1 MIKFQAINML
11 SLKGYHMT
19 VGYIRVSTDTQIT
32 SNQKN
37 EILNYAHELH
47 VKVDKF
53 IDVTMSSR
61 KNMRDRLIDEL
72 FISLSLGDMLII
84 SELSRLGR
92 STQEVLQT
100 IEKLMSIGVELHII
114 KQKMVINPNNKN
126 DFVSKAMITL
136 MSLFSELERDLISQ
150 RTTEALKAR
159 KAQGVVLGKPK
170 GTTQKSKY
178 DVHVDRI
185 VELHTL
191 GLSLNKIVSNHLEP
205 VMGKGNCSVASLS
218 VYLKRRGLVK

>member
-1 MIKFQAINML
+1 
-11 SLKGYHMT
+11 MT

-37 EILNYAHELH
+37 EILNYAHELG

-61 KNMRDRLIDEL
+61 KNMRDRLIDDL
-72 FISLSLGDMLII
+72 FTSLSLGDMLII

-178 DVHVDRI
+178 DAHVDRV

>member
-1 MIKFQAINML
+1 
-11 SLKGYHMT
+11 MT

-72 FISLSLGDMLII
+72 FTSLSLGDMLII

-126 DFVSKAMITL
+126 DLVSKAMITL

>member
-1 MIKFQAINML
+1 MI
-11 SLKGYHMT
+11 
-19 VGYIRVSTDTQIT
+19 VGYIRVSTDTQVT

-61 KNMRDRLIDEL
+61 KNMRDRLIDDL
-72 FISLSLGDMLII
+72 FTSLSLGDMLII

-114 KQKMVINPNNKN
+114 KQKMIINPNNKN

-178 DVHVDRI
+178 DAHVDRI

>member
-1 MIKFQAINML
+1 
-11 SLKGYHMT
+11 MT

-61 KNMRDRLIDEL
+61 KNMRDRLIDDL
-72 FISLSLGDMLII
+72 FTSLSLGDMLII

-114 KQKMVINPNNKN
+114 KQKMIINPNNKN

-159 KAQGVVLGKPK
+159 KEQGVVLGKPK

-178 DVHVDRI
+178 DSHCDRI
-185 VELHTL
+185 VELHKL

>member
-1 MIKFQAINML
+1 
-11 SLKGYHMT
+11 MT
-19 VGYIRVSTDTQIT
+19 VGYIRVSTDTQVT

-61 KNMRDRLIDEL
+61 KNMRDRLIDDL
-72 FISLSLGDMLII
+72 FTSLSLGDMLII

-178 DVHVDRI
+178 DAHVDRI

>member
-1 MIKFQAINML
+1 
-11 SLKGYHMT
+11 MT
-19 VGYIRVSTDTQIT
+19 VGYIRVSTDTQVT
-32 SNQKN
+32 SNQRN
-37 EILNYAHELH
+37 EILNYAHELG

-61 KNMRDRLIDEL
+61 KHMRDRLIDDL
-72 FISLSLGDMLII
+72 FASLSMGDTLII

-114 KQKMVINPNNKN
+114 KQKMIINPNNKN

-150 RTTEALKAR
+150 RTSEALKAR
-159 KAQGVVLGKPK
+159 KEQGIILGKPK
-170 GTTQKSKY
+170 GTNQKSKY
-178 DVHVDRI
+178 DAHAQRI
-185 VELHTL
+185 VELHKL
-191 GLSLNKIVSNHLEP
+191 GLSLNKIVSHHLEP

-218 VYLKRRGLVK
+218 TYLKRRGLVK

>member
-1 MIKFQAINML
+1 MIKFQAINTL

-19 VGYIRVSTDTQIT
+19 VGYIRVSTDTQVT

-61 KNMRDRLIDEL
+61 KNMRDRLIDDL
-72 FISLSLGDMLII
+72 FTSLSLGDMLII

-114 KQKMVINPNNKN
+114 KQKMIINPNNKN

-159 KAQGVVLGKPK
+159 KEQGVVLGKPK

-178 DVHVDRI
+178 DIYCDRI
-185 VELHTL
+185 VELHKL

>member
-1 MIKFQAINML
+1 
-11 SLKGYHMT
+11 MT

-37 EILNYAHELH
+37 EILNYAHELS

-61 KNMRDRLIDEL
+61 KNMRDRLIDDL
-72 FISLSLGDMLII
+72 FTSLSLGDMLII

-178 DVHVDRI
+178 DAHVDRV

>member
-1 MIKFQAINML
+1 
-11 SLKGYHMT
+11 MT

-72 FISLSLGDMLII
+72 FTSLGSGDKLII

>member
-1 MIKFQAINML
+1 
-11 SLKGYHMT
+11 
-19 VGYIRVSTDTQIT
+19 
-32 SNQKN
+32 
-37 EILNYAHELH
+37 
-47 VKVDKF
+47 
-53 IDVTMSSR
+53 MSSR
-61 KNMRDRLIDEL
+61 KNTRDRLIDEL
-72 FISLSLGDMLII
+72 FTALSSGDTLII

-114 KQKMVINPNNKN
+114 KQKMIINPNNKN

-159 KAQGVVLGKPK
+159 KDQGVILGKPK

-178 DVHVDRI
+178 DPYRERV

-218 VYLKRRGLVK
+218 VYLKRRGL

>member
-1 MIKFQAINML
+1 
-11 SLKGYHMT
+11 MT

-72 FISLSLGDMLII
+72 FTSLSLGDMLII

>member
-1 MIKFQAINML
+1 
-11 SLKGYHMT
+11 MT
-19 VGYIRVSTDTQIT
+19 VGYIRVSTDTQVT

-37 EILNYAHELH
+37 EILNYAHVLN

-61 KNMRDRLIDEL
+61 KNMRDRLMDEL
-72 FISLSLGDMLII
+72 FTSLSLGDTLII

-100 IEKLMSIGVELHII
+100 IEKLMRIGIELHII

-126 DFVSKAMITL
+126 DFVSKAMVTL

-150 RTTEALKAR
+150 RTVEALKAR
-159 KAQGVVLGKPK
+159 KEQGVILGKPK
-170 GTTQKSKY
+170 GSIQKSKY
-178 DVHVDRI
+178 DLYRDRV
-185 VELHTL
+185 VELHNM
-191 GLSLNKIVSNHLEP
+191 GLSLNKIVSKHLEP

-218 VYLKRRGLVK
+218 VYLKRRGL

>member
-1 MIKFQAINML
+1 MI
-11 SLKGYHMT
+11 
-19 VGYIRVSTDTQIT
+19 VGYIRVSTDTQVT

-61 KNMRDRLIDEL
+61 KNMRDRLIDDL
-72 FISLSLGDMLII
+72 FTSLSLGDMLII

-178 DVHVDRI
+178 DAHVDRI

>member
-1 MIKFQAINML
+1 
-11 SLKGYHMT
+11 MT

-72 FISLSLGDMLII
+72 FTSLSLGDMLII

-114 KQKMVINPNNKN
+114 KQKMIINPNNKN

-178 DVHVDRI
+178 DAHVDRI

>member
-1 MIKFQAINML
+1 MI
-11 SLKGYHMT
+11 
-19 VGYIRVSTDTQIT
+19 VGYIRVSTDTQVT

-37 EILNYAHELH
+37 EILNYAHEFH

-61 KNMRDRLIDEL
+61 KNMRDRLIDDL
-72 FISLSLGDMLII
+72 FTSLSLGDMLII

-114 KQKMVINPNNKN
+114 KQKMIINPNNKN

-178 DVHVDRI
+178 DAHVDRI

>member
-1 MIKFQAINML
+1 
-11 SLKGYHMT
+11 MT

-72 FISLSLGDMLII
+72 FTSLNLGDMLII

>member
-1 MIKFQAINML
+1 
-11 SLKGYHMT
+11 MT
-19 VGYIRVSTDTQIT
+19 IGYIRVSTDTQIT

-61 KNMRDRLIDEL
+61 KNMRDRLIDDL
-72 FISLSLGDMLII
+72 FTSLSLGDMLII

-114 KQKMVINPNNKN
+114 KQKMIINPNNKN

-178 DVHVDRI
+178 DAHVDRI

>member
-1 MIKFQAINML
+1 
-11 SLKGYHMT
+11 MT
-19 VGYIRVSTDTQIT
+19 VGYIRVSTDTQVT

-37 EILNYAHELH
+37 EILNYAHVLH
-47 VKVDKF
+47 VRVDKF

-61 KNMRDRLIDEL
+61 KNMRDRLMDEL
-72 FISLSLGDMLII
+72 FTSLSLGDTLII

-100 IEKLMSIGVELHII
+100 IEKLMKIGIELHII

-126 DFVSKAMITL
+126 DFVSKAMVTI

-150 RTTEALKAR
+150 RTVEALKAR
-159 KAQGVVLGKPK
+159 KEQGVILGKPK
-170 GTTQKSKY
+170 GSIQKSKY
-178 DVHVDRI
+178 DLYRDRV
-185 VELHTL
+185 VELHNM
-191 GLSLNKIVSNHLEP
+191 GLSLNKIVSKHLEP

-218 VYLKRRGLVK
+218 VYLKRRGL

>member
-1 MIKFQAINML
+1 
-11 SLKGYHMT
+11 MT
-19 VGYIRVSTDTQIT
+19 VGYIRVSTDTQVT

-47 VKVDKF
+47 IKVDKF

-61 KNMRDRLIDEL
+61 KNMRDRLIDDL
-72 FISLSLGDMLII
+72 FTSLSSGDMLII

-114 KQKMVINPNNKN
+114 KQKMIINPNNKN

-159 KAQGVVLGKPK
+159 KEQGVVLGKPK

-178 DVHVDRI
+178 DSYCDRI
-185 VELHTL
+185 VELHKL

>member
-1 MIKFQAINML
+1 
-11 SLKGYHMT
+11 MT
-19 VGYIRVSTDTQIT
+19 VGYIRVSTDTQVT

-37 EILNYAHELH
+37 EILNYAHDLH

-61 KNMRDRLIDEL
+61 KNTRDRLIDEL
-72 FISLSLGDMLII
+72 FTALSSGDTLII

-114 KQKMVINPNNKN
+114 KQKMIINPNNKN

-159 KAQGVVLGKPK
+159 KDQGVILGKPK

-178 DVHVDRI
+178 DPYRERV
-185 VELHTL
+185 VELHKL

-218 VYLKRRGLVK
+218 VYLKRRGL

>member
-1 MIKFQAINML
+1 
-11 SLKGYHMT
+11 MT

-72 FISLSLGDMLII
+72 FTSLSLGDMLII

-114 KQKMVINPNNKN
+114 KQKMIINPNNKN